1 MSVKH
6 HQKGL
11 VRMQKDGIWIPLIAS
26 VGVGAA
32 TFYTMTKNNQNVGQA
47 VQKMLPFV
55 SQMGGNSSSQSG
67 QLGPYGMS

>member
-11 VRMQKDGIWIPLIAS
+11 VKMKNGIWVPLIAS

-32 TFYTMTKNNQNVGQA
+32 TFYTMTKNNQTVGQA
-47 VQKMLPFV
+47 VQKMIPFV
-55 SQMGGNSSSQSG
+55 SQMNGDSGQSG
-67 QLGPYGMS
+67 KLGPHGMS